1 VSRLALTS
9 DAGEPAK
16 FISSACRDTS
26 GELLRDRNG
35 TLLAACG
42 RCGVTRAVNES
53 RTIPELCV
61 DCRTAERWTPEPT
74 DADGLRAGSW
84 VQRGLTLVWLRD
96 QPRPHGP
103 REEYDKAYTAQL
115 LPRIVAGI
123 VAEVS
128 AGKSSLAPHRICSCG
143 CLCHVV
149 EVCPACGQ
157 TGL

>member
-1 VSRLALTS
+1 VN
-9 DAGEPAK
+9 
-16 FISSACRDTS
+16 FIGSACRDS
-26 GELLRDRNG
+26 AGELLRDQNG
-35 TLLAACG
+35 TLLAACA
-42 RCGVTRAVNES
+42 RCGITRSVNES
-53 RTIPELCV
+53 RTIPDLCV

-74 DADGLRAGSW
+74 DADALRGGSW

-96 QPRPHGP
+96 DQPRPRGP
-103 REEYDKAYTAQL
+103 REDYDKAYTAEL

-123 VAEVS
+123 AAEVS
-128 AGKSSLAPHRICSCG
+128 VGATSLAPHRICSCG